1 MKREGRQGW
10 KGGGGGG
17 NGGMLAVVCL
27 SCCHPSLLIVLLSL
41 WRRACQPPDPR
52 GPALVVLRRGLSA
65 SGPGPASCVSCGG
78 LPYCSGCCG
87 PLLFR
92 AGLSPY
98 SPSPVQA
105 NWGLTSRGRP
115 YSHSGR
121 SYSVRAVLQ
130 MSTSLTAL
138 VLVLRLHCFQ
148 W

>member
-17 NGGMLAVVCL
+17 GGDTGCRLSVRLSSESSDCSLEFAATCL
-27 SCCHPSLLIVLLSL
+27 SAT
-41 WRRACQPPDPR
+41 RPPW
-52 GPALVVLRRGLSA
+52 
-65 SGPGPASCVSCGG
+65 PGPRRPPSWAVGFRSRAASCVSRGG

-121 SYSVRAVLQ
+121 SYSVRTVLQ

-138 VLVLRLHCFQ
+138 VLVLRRHCFQ
-148 W
+148 R